1 MLNPRRNPLPGEL
14 SPRQSQVHIT
24 QLIGLDT
31 PQFSLKRK
39 SREHTLTYNVIF
51 LCFTRHHVTLIYARI
66 QLETLLKQKL
76 VICTFS
82 SFCCR
87 IMVISKGFS
96 LITNAILDENKL
108 HTLDDIKMAKKPKKR
123 SISEPGPGKED
134 DGSKDSLSR
143 SDDDDFLEKDE
154 KIKGYGF
161 VKVGIDIPYKLKV
174 LK

>member
-1 MLNPRRNPLPGEL
+1 
-14 SPRQSQVHIT
+14 
-24 QLIGLDT
+24 
-31 PQFSLKRK
+31 
-39 SREHTLTYNVIF
+39 
-51 LCFTRHHVTLIYARI
+51 
-66 QLETLLKQKL
+66 
-76 VICTFS
+76 
-82 SFCCR
+82 
-87 IMVISKGFS
+87 MVISKGFS

-161 VKVGIDIPYKLKV
+161 VKVGIDIQHKMKGLMQIILMKCNLLP
-174 LK
+174 